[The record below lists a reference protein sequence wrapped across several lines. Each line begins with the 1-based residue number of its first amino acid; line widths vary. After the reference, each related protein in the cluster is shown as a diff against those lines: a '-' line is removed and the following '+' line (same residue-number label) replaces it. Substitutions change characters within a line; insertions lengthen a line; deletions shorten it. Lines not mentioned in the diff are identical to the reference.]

1 MEFEDIAKE
10 LGLSKAEVI
19 RIYDKAIRKL
29 KVPTEGNRKFWDYVK
44 INIEE
49 KDRDGI
55 ISADR

>member
-29 KVPTEGNRKFWDYVK
+29 KVPNEGNRKFWDYVK